1 VYSCTVEWAIW
12 RRTRHPTHTHT
23 HTHTRARACAH
34 THTHTHA
41 FIHSFIPPIL
51 LVTLLLSTDLRTLTL
66 TLTLLLSTDTYER
79 EALTRF
85 WGVPSDDD
93 GVRGVDGVDGV
104 DVNDEGEWAPL
115 ERVPPRDPLTNEV
128 LSSRVHFTNWGKRRE
143 VQAS

>member
-1 VYSCTVEWAIW
+1 MAKNTPSN
-12 RRTRHPTHTHT
+12 THTHT
-23 HTHTRARACAH
+23 HTHTH
-34 THTHTHA
+34 T
-41 FIHSFIPPIL
+41 IHSFFPAFFPRIL
-51 LVTLLLSTDLRTLTL
+51 FD
-66 TLTLLLSTDTYER
+66 TLLLSTDTYER

-93 GVRGVDGVDGV
+93 GVRGVDGVD
-104 DVNDEGEWAPL
+104 VNDEGEWVPL